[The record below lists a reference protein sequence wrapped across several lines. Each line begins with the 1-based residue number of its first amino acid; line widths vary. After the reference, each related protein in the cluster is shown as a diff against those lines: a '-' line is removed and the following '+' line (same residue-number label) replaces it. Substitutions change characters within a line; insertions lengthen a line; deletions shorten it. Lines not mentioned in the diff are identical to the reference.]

1 MPVVEIETGISGV
14 PLNNFVYIV
23 YSSII
28 EVPRVDIDTGIS
40 GVPGEVVGVGVG
52 TGGVDVRGGI

>member
-1 MPVVEIETGISGV
+1 MQRTITALV
-14 PLNNFVYIV
+14 V